1 MDELRAADDRSRAV
15 TLRSYTSEHRSIGRK
30 ESNDTNP
37 ISAVNRVWGGDKR
50 LSLYGY
56 TLETINMLLLPMM
69 QSKYVDTRRVSN
81 QTVFTFVLW
90 FHLNSSVNY
99 LRQCVSFALCLS
111 VDIVFFFQLLFRKEA
126 LGSMGN
132 DAPLACLSQ
141 FQPLIYDYFKQLF
154 AQVDLRFSSCFV
166 CLILQYFDNTVVS
179 FFLIVT
185 SFR

>member
-1 MDELRAADDRSRAV
+1 MDELRAAYNDRKQAATSYWF
-15 TLRSYTSEHRSIGRK
+15 RSEYQPIERK

-69 QSKYVDTRRVSN
+69 QSKYVNTRRVSN
-81 QTVFTFVLW
+81 QTAFASVVW
-90 FHLNSSVNY
+90 FHLNSN
-99 LRQCVSFALCLS
+99 
-111 VDIVFFFQLLFRKEA
+111 IVLFFQLSFRKEA

-154 AQVDLRFSSCFV
+154 AQVGLRFPSCFV
-166 CLILQYFDNTVVS
+166 FFVLWYSDNTV
-179 FFLIVT
+179 FFLIRT